1 MIGYKLNLS
10 RPLCRS
16 SWQIA
21 SMKVLMVT
29 AICALT
35 PLFCFATAALQS
47 VVSENSQPEDT
58 ITIYTVRL
66 ADRYIDNLD
75 TIEVKPSLLF
85 LPLIFDQYEEFEGPL
100 ALQTPAQTAGCG
112 STLNPIPDW
121 LTEAQN
127 ETTFEH
133 RLRYNLMIDEPQLT
147 RYNVATL
154 PAPPEQQEIDV
165 DPSSRLLVV
174 EAIDIPDAVALAEE
188 PEEDIVKVHNWLHSL
203 DASMQFSQAYLSDNW
218 YQGGNNNLNFI
229 GNFLWNIKLNTNVYP
244 NLLFDTSVQYKI
256 GISSAPDDTIRSY
269 SFSEDLFQ
277 ITSKFGYKAAEK
289 WYYSI
294 SFLFKTQ
301 FFNNYESNT
310 NDMTAAFLTP
320 GEMNIGLGMTY
331 STKNKDGYLTFD
343 ASLSPFSYNMKICR
357 ENEKV
362 DPTDYGIDEGHHVA
376 HDFGSSLEGK
386 ITWKLTPAIS
396 WTSRLYAF
404 TSYSYVQGDWEN
416 TFEFSVNRYLST
428 QFYMHLRYDKSA
440 SRDPDWHY
448 WQFKE
453 ILSFGLSY
461 KFSME

>member
-1 MIGYKLNLS
+1 MTLFKINIFRS
-10 RPLCRS
+10 LCRS
-16 SWQIA
+16 SWQMA
-21 SMKVLMVT
+21 SV
-29 AICALT
+29 
-35 PLFCFATAALQS
+35 AAMLVAAVS
-47 VVSENSQPEDT
+47 VVALPVCSATTTPRAATPGSEDT
-58 ITIYTVRL
+58 ISIYTVRL
-66 ADRYIDNLD
+66 ADRYVDNLD
-75 TIEVKPSLLF
+75 TVEVEPSILF
-85 LPLIFDQYEEFEGPL
+85 LPLIFDGYEEFDDPL
-100 ALQTPAQTAGCG
+100 APQAPAAAGSLTLETNSQWLEQAQRQTE
-112 STLNPIPDW
+112 L
-121 LTEAQN
+121 
-127 ETTFEH
+127 EH
-133 RLRYNLMIDEPQLT
+133 QIRYRLMIDEPQLT
-147 RYNVATL
+147 RYNTATL

-165 DPSSRLLVV
+165 DPSTRLLTV
-174 EAIDIPDAVALAEE
+174 EAIDIPDAVTLADD
-188 PEEDIVKVHNWLHSL
+188 PETETVKLHNWLHSL

-229 GNFLWNIKLNTNVYP
+229 GNFLWNVKLNTNVYP

-256 GISSAPDDTIRSY
+256 GISSAPDDSIRSY
-269 SFSEDLFQ
+269 SISEDLFQ

-294 SFLFKTQ
+294 TFLFKTQ
-301 FFNNYESNT
+301 FLNNYESNT

-320 GEMNIGLGMTY
+320 GEMNVGLGMTY
-331 STKNKDGYLTFD
+331 STTSKDGYLAFD

-376 HDFGSSLEGK
+376 HDFGSSVEGK
-386 ITWKLTPAIS
+386 ITWKITPAIS

-404 TSYSYVQGDWEN
+404 TSYSYLQGDWEN
-416 TFEFSVNRYLST
+416 TFEFYASRYLST
-428 QFYMHLRYDKSA
+428 QFYVHLRYDKSA